1 MAVSLQQAVPAQG
14 EAKQECCVET
24 ELLREQ
30 GKGRRARAAGASV
43 SCLVSPPPPR
53 AQGHTRQSAGELV
66 GEEEPALRVTGDLP
80 DTVPTAGQRQPHSGV
95 LRLAAGGLGSDEPC
109 DCVPGTSRSARN
121 LGNTPSLP
129 RPPPRPAIDL
139 TAACALLGGARG
151 APLTPAAAALSVFPA
166 PASWGAP
173 LLHLPTVLVAFSGV
187 KWPLTVVLI
196 CMMAS
201 DVERLAR

>member
-1 MAVSLQQAVPAQG
+1 M
-14 EAKQECCVET
+14 ET

-30 GKGRRARAAGASV
+30 GKGRRARARLGPLCPV
-43 SCLVSPPPPR
+43 SSPPPPPR

-109 DCVPGTSRSARN
+109 DCVPGTSRSAETGT
-121 LGNTPSLP
+121 LGTRPP
-129 RPPPRPAIDL
+129 CPPPPPRPAIDL

-196 CMMAS
+196 CTMAS

>member
-1 MAVSLQQAVPAQG
+1 MSHVTVFPGHLGAPKLEPWEHALPA
-14 EAKQECCVET
+14 
-24 ELLREQ
+24 
-30 GKGRRARAAGASV
+30 
-43 SCLVSPPPPR
+43 
-53 AQGHTRQSAGELV
+53 
-66 GEEEPALRVTGDLP
+66 
-80 DTVPTAGQRQPHSGV
+80 PT
-95 LRLAAGGLGSDEPC
+95 
-109 DCVPGTSRSARN
+109 
-121 LGNTPSLP
+121 
-129 RPPPRPAIDL
+129 PPPRPAIDL

-151 APLTPAAAALSVFPA
+151 APLTPTAAALSVFPA